1 MFLPKFL
8 YEILPY
14 LYLIIGGLAMRMPVT
29 YGRVSGFM
37 LCATATLILYLRRSY
52 RSTK

>member
-14 LYLIIGGLAMRMPVT
+14 LYLIVGGLAMWMPVT

-37 LCATATLILYLRRSY
+37 LCFTAALILHLRRSY
-52 RSTK
+52 RSLK